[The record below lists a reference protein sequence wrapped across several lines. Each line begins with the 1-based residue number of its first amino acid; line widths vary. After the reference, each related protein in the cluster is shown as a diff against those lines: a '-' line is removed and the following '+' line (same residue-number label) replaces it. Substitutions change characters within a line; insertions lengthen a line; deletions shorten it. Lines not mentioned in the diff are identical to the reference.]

1 MCYLSFLLFINSKIT
16 FCLLSNFAVDIQN
29 QLVVI
34 HAGNNEINLDGFHDI
49 SIGKRS
55 SNILKLK
62 NNKKKKKT
70 GIIIARTIEGVVT
83 VMKNGKKDDVGMLAL
98 GIKYLTP
105 SFRNSLIEATK
116 SYYEDNILML
126 MKNAITAAAQ
136 MNNKPHL
143 ISLLSIIVANAILK
157 NESYSKDIQKQYGV
171 SKYQVACAKFVVTER
186 YPGIGDLQIHPRD
199 RRIQIKM
206 NRIRSLVIILQSET
220 KLAATN
226 FLLRAKGIKYVM
238 NKSIANMI
246 GRYKALMK
254 RNFSTQKP
262 ISDSYLK
269 GLLSQKCFIAPKS
282 EDTVCDQCHDGI
294 ICFSVHYTIL
304 EQRILQMIGQIE
316 EDHEQNMF
324 RDFTDKM
331 TR

>member
-1 MCYLSFLLFINSKIT
+1 
-16 FCLLSNFAVDIQN
+16 
-29 QLVVI
+29 
-34 HAGNNEINLDGFHDI
+34 
-49 SIGKRS
+49 
-55 SNILKLK
+55 
-62 NNKKKKKT
+62 
-70 GIIIARTIEGVVT
+70 
-83 VMKNGKKDDVGMLAL
+83 MKNGKKDDVGMLAL

-105 SFRNSLIEATK
+105 SFRNSLLEATK

-126 MKNAITAAAQ
+126 MQNAITAAAE
-136 MNNKPHL
+136 MKNIPHL

-171 SKYQVACAKFVVTER
+171 SQYQVDCAKFVATER
-186 YPGIGDLQIHPRD
+186 YPGISDLQIHPRD
-199 RRIQIKM
+199 RKIQIKM
-206 NRIRSLVIILQSET
+206 NRIRSLVSIIQSET
-220 KLAATN
+220 KLAPTN

-246 GRYKALMK
+246 ARYKALMQA
-254 RNFSTQKP
+254 NFSNQKL
-262 ISDSYLK
+262 ISESYLRA
-269 GLLSQKCFIAPKS
+269 LLSQKCFIAPKS

-304 EQRILQMIGQIE
+304 EQRILQMIGQIK

-324 RDFTDKM
+324 RDFTENL